1 MGIQENRCIFFG
13 LPALR
18 EAMQAVMPEIAP
30 SIVPRGAVVRS
41 VVVLTD
47 PLMARIR
54 VMPRAAADATEAE
67 VTAAQLGA
75 LLIRRCKSL
84 GIPVPRAGIKG
95 LQGDPAGIAL
105 VIGLEHE
112 AKGHSQLSVH
122 RLSA

>member
-1 MGIQENRCIFFG
+1 MTIQEKRRIFFG

-47 PLMARIR
+47 PLMARIH
-54 VMPRAAADATEAE
+54 VMPPGASDAAEAE

-95 LQGDPAGIAL
+95 LQGDPTGIAL
-105 VIGLEHE
+105 VITRAHE